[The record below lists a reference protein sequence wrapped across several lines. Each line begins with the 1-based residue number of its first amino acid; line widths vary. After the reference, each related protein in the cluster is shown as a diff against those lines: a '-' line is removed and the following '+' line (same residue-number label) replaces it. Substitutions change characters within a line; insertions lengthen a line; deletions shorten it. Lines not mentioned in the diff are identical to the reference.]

1 MEIERL
7 KKLAEKQG
15 YEWVVVQSQTSFLV
29 LNETGAILRCARD
42 TVPYYIPPDIT
53 PEPAPPTLK
62 SAKDILN
69 NAEKVFVK
77 RKGEPMF
84 QELSAN
90 ELENIA

>member
-53 PEPAPPTLK
+53 RAPDLPTLK
-62 SAKDILN
+62 SKTEILK
-69 NAEKVFVK
+69 NAQKVFVK
-77 RKGEPMF
+77 KKGESAF
-84 QELSAN
+84 RELSSSD
-90 ELENIA
+90 LKSIS